1 MVALASVIG
10 LHQLTNFSLLKFMFI
25 LADILEPF
33 RIITE
38 ASQKQDFT
46 IHGMYA
52 ILDQQ
57 TAILESLKTGQG
69 SFEKEFNNLLSPCSI
84 PSSARWTRSMGEH
97 VPNSY
102 TIYGHTI
109 VKTPTLEERVE
120 KAKLAYIDTVLQ
132 DLKSRFADMKRESS
146 KLDIFHR
153 LLDLSV
159 DEVRNGS
166 VELAALYVRTLLS

>member
-1 MVALASVIG
+1 
-10 LHQLTNFSLLKFMFI
+10 MFI
-25 LADILEPF
+25 LADILELL
-33 RIITE
+33 RIITK

-84 PSSARWTRSMGEH
+84 PSSARWTRSMGEY

-120 KAKLAYIDTVLQ
+120 KGI
-132 DLKSRFADMKRESS
+132 
-146 KLDIFHR
+146 
-153 LLDLSV
+153 
-159 DEVRNGS
+159 
-166 VELAALYVRTLLS
+166 